1 MSEFSADTVPS
12 CILSKAGLELL
23 EWACIRVRRDQLLS
37 ETDYTQV
44 QDSPLDE
51 EQRIQVANY
60 RRALRDVPQN
70 VGDPFIVAWPE
81 KPAFLK

>member
-12 CILSKAGLELL
+12 RIPSQAGLELL
-23 EWACIRVRRDQLLS
+23 EWACIRVRRDQLLR
-37 ETDYTQV
+37 ETDHTQV
-44 QDSPLDE
+44 QDSPLNE

-60 RRALRDVPQN
+60 RKALRDVPQN